1 MNMQVLLSRKC
12 SKTRWTA
19 RARNTPRLPSR
30 RRRSAPQRQM
40 RSTRNGQGTMVGAH
54 RDAASARVWIAM
66 TRITRTMRMTRTT
79 RRTAQSQQPR
89 LVIQQIR
96 RVRALKM
103 RASDFVFIHVGGAQ
117 QLWLGQP
124 TVVRVCASVRAT
136 ICVQTRARSRSRS
149 RRAPTI
155 VPPALVSAR
164 HIHPW
169 DPQPA
174 REQRAEPRAPS
185 MQPLTRLTRLASTLL
200 FSKVYILIV
209 KNKNSNICIEK

>member
-54 RDAASARVWIAM
+54 RDAASARVWIA
-66 TRITRTMRMTRTT
+66 TTRMTRTT

-185 MQPLTRLTRLASTLL
+185 MQPPTRLTRLASILL